1 LLCDYDYYDYCL
13 LGPGVGSG
21 AEGRAEVKA
30 NIIIKVHKIKRPG
43 SQVFGFAVPVLH
55 RKNPLPAD
63 IGR

>member
-1 LLCDYDYYDYCL
+1 
-13 LGPGVGSG
+13 VGSG

-55 RKNPLPAD
+55 RKNPLQAD